1 VLHACDNAGV
11 YGANSQNNC
20 HEERKAIVIEDTLV
34 PVIDVHGYEPTYQE
48 CHYKDKDHAAC
59 QTSEGHH
66 ATDCH
71 MYVDEGATVRDKL
84 DTETNGHD
92 ISGACTNGERGCLR
106 TVGHVDS
113 SEPAQYSI
121 TYDAWDLAGNKAVT
135 QVRKV
140 IVSDNT
146 APTATLVG
154 EHRVT
159 HYARTAT
166 GQDEVIQDDGATCD
180 DACDRSTI
188 TPTMSWDREFNDRV
202 LGDYVRTYTC
212 EDNAG
217 HKSSVT
223 RTFTIED
230 NGNPTI
236 TIMGNDR
243 ITLAASRTLE
253 YTDQGATCED
263 YVDGTLSHAVEVSG
277 QVVNMRIPGTYTI
290 NYDCQDLSGNGAT
303 QKTRVVVIQDNDC
316 PRITMLGDEH
326 VYVEAGFPYTDAGA
340 TATDDLDGDIT
351 AHITT
356 SGDTVNTQQSFYS
369 RRSCREIKS
378 AYAGAHTGEYYI
390 TVYIAATKTFERRL
404 VYCDMDSTTAGSS
417 ETPGFT
423 YWKCTGCGAVKPY
436 ADKQGDC
443 PAHGLA
449 MAQFGAAEANTKA
462 ALIAD
467 PAFTNYIPDAANANS
482 NTDMYLC
489 STNDASVA
497 NADGHEAQ
505 AATIAHDKIT
515 RAEQGKYI
523 IFYHVSDSAGN
534 TERSCGGT
542 SPSRT
547 VVVKDTLPPVITLH
561 LANKL
566 IHTGAGGTSSAAT
579 GSLDNPADNA
589 DKNPHLAAGFQ
600 PTETAFAQQQ
610 GGKWQGRRLLAESVQ
625 TGNSWVFA
633 GAAAAVAGV
642 ALLAL
647 SARKQPVVVEV

>member
-1 VLHACDNAGV
+1 MGMKTRLQYDISELNEANTVVTTLCQNEDYEAYKAYNVAPAGKDVPCATAKLATSKPGRYLVVLHACDNAGV

-66 ATDCH
+66 AKECH

-84 DTETNGHD
+84 DTETNGHN
-92 ISGACTNGERGCLR
+92 ISGKCTNGERGCLR

-113 SEPAQYSI
+113 SQPAQYSI

-154 EHRVT
+154 EHRVA

-180 DACDRSTI
+180 HACDRSTI

-202 LGDYVRTYTC
+202 LGDYVRTY
-212 EDNAG
+212 
-217 HKSSVT
+217 
-223 RTFTIED
+223 
-230 NGNPTI
+230 
-236 TIMGNDR
+236 
-243 ITLAASRTLE
+243 TLE

-316 PRITMLGDEH
+316 PRIT
-326 VYVEAGFPYTDAGA
+326 
-340 TATDDLDGDIT
+340 
-351 AHITT
+351 T

-417 ETPGFT
+417 E
-423 YWKCTGCGAVKPY
+423 
-436 ADKQGDC
+436 
-443 PAHGLA
+443 
-449 MAQFGAAEANTKA
+449 
-462 ALIAD
+462 
-467 PAFTNYIPDAANANS
+467 
-482 NTDMYLC
+482 
-489 STNDASVA
+489 
-497 NADGHEAQ
+497 
-505 AATIAHDKIT
+505 
-515 RAEQGKYI
+515 
-523 IFYHVSDSAGN
+523 
-534 TERSCGGT
+534 
-542 SPSRT
+542 
-547 VVVKDTLPPVITLH
+547 
-561 LANKL
+561 
-566 IHTGAGGTSSAAT
+566 
-579 GSLDNPADNA
+579 
-589 DKNPHLAAGFQ
+589 
-600 PTETAFAQQQ
+600 
-610 GGKWQGRRLLAESVQ
+610 
-625 TGNSWVFA
+625 
-633 GAAAAVAGV
+633 
-642 ALLAL
+642 
-647 SARKQPVVVEV
+647 